1 MRHFRSSP
9 LAIAALAL
17 GVAPTTSA
25 RALVAPSGRSTRLSP
40 GRLRAPLATVDVA
53 PVAVA
58 ADHHLAVT
66 TGTVEQTRTALHR
79 LLLPM
84 RAGLEPITGRY
95 FPVGRAA
102 HGCGAR
108 YRGDCAGQSR
118 CRACLSGSDDLA
130 DSVQSFTYFDSSPAQ
145 KALLAFLR
153 LIHRN
158 SPPSLAIYR
167 SIHQLSAALRRRPQ
181 RRPGRGRGAPRRRG
195 RCPRLGARRGHRHPR
210 SPPPGPRW

>member
-1 MRHFRSSP
+1 MRHFRTSP

-17 GVAPTTSA
+17 GVAPTTPV
-25 RALVAPSGRSTRLSP
+25 RALVAPSGRSRRLSP
-40 GRLRAPLATVDVA
+40 GRLRAPLTTVDVA

-84 RAGLEPITGRY
+84 RAGLQPITGRY

-145 KALLAFLR
+145 KALLAFLC

-167 SIHQLSAALRRRPQ
+167 SIHQLSAALRRRPH
-181 RRPGRGRGAPRRRG
+181 RARRRG
-195 RCPRLGARRGHRHPR
+195 K
-210 SPPPGPRW
+210 